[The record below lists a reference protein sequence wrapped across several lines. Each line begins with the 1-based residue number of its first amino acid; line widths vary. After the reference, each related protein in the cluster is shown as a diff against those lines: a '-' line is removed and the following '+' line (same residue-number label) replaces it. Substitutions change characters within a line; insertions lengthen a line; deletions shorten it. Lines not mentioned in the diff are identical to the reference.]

1 MTCRWACR
9 RPVEVAEPEP
19 ENWWAALDDD
29 VMGCL
34 AKGESMEPAE
44 IARRLGLS
52 ESAVV
57 SLLAL
62 LVTQGRVRIDRVAA
76 ADRPPQVSP
85 LARVA

>member
-9 RPVEVAEPEP
+9 RPVESTEP
-19 ENWWAALDDD
+19 ENWWASLDEE

-34 AKGESMEPAE
+34 TGGEAMEPEE
-44 IARRLGLS
+44 IARRIGLS

-62 LVTQGRVRIDRVAA
+62 LAAQGRVRICRVAA
-76 ADRPPQVSP
+76 ADPRP
-85 LARVA
+85 LASSLPLVA